1 MHYRGAPAAGAG
13 AGVARHMPSSVFRM
27 CNQGEQRS
35 ASHYIGVM
43 ASHVDEEEKSGKALD
58 DWIDEAVAAGK
69 GWSDEERD
77 RYLQGLRDS
86 EYELPLFADS
96 VDEMD
101 PDIVSGLQE
110 LRDEEPPDIL
120 AEAAK
125 ARGNESFKTA
135 VTVRNRVYYREA
147 LKQYSDAIAFAKKA
161 TENELDVECTSRMR
175 QLQSI
180 AHANCA
186 ACNLALK
193 NYGLVK
199 RDCRH
204 ALEFDSGN
212 LKACYR
218 LAKVGG
224 SASAAS
230 RGVTNFSSVPGKP
243 CAEAA

>member
-1 MHYRGAPAAGAG
+1 
-13 AGVARHMPSSVFRM
+13 
-27 CNQGEQRS
+27 
-35 ASHYIGVM
+35 M
-43 ASHVDEEEKSGKALD
+43 ASHVGVHEEEKRGSGETLD

-110 LRDEEPPDIL
+110 LRDEEPPEIL

-147 LKQYSDAIAFAKKA
+147 LKQYSDAIAFAKRS
-161 TENELDVECTSRMR
+161 V
-175 QLQSI
+175 

-204 ALEFDSGN
+204 ALEFDGGN

-218 LAKVGG
+218 LAKVGA
-224 SASAAS
+224 SMSAAS
-230 RGVTNFSSVPGKP
+230 RGDTDFVSRQATR
-243 CAEAA
+243 

>member
-1 MHYRGAPAAGAG
+1 
-13 AGVARHMPSSVFRM
+13 
-27 CNQGEQRS
+27 
-35 ASHYIGVM
+35 M
-43 ASHVDEEEKSGKALD
+43 ASHVGVHEEEKRGSGETLD

-110 LRDEEPPDIL
+110 LRDEEPPEIL

-147 LKQYSDAIAFAKKA
+147 LKQYSDAIAFAKRA
-161 TENELDVECTSRMR
+161 TENELDEECASRMR
-175 QLQSI
+175 QLQSV

-204 ALEFDSGN
+204 ALEFDGGN

-218 LAKVGG
+218 LAKVGA
-224 SASAAS
+224 SMSAAS
-230 RGVTNFSSVPGKP
+230 RGDTDFVSRQATR
-243 CAEAA
+243 

>member
-1 MHYRGAPAAGAG
+1 MG
-13 AGVARHMPSSVFRM
+13 FRVVRTVSEL
-27 CNQGEQRS
+27 QS
-35 ASHYIGVM
+35 VM

-110 LRDEEPPDIL
+110 LRDEEPPEIL

-147 LKQYSDAIAFAKKA
+147 LKQSSDAIAFAKRA
-161 TENELDVECTSRMR
+161 TENELDEECASRMR
-175 QLQSI
+175 QLQSV

-204 ALEFDSGN
+204 ALEFDGGN

-218 LAKVGG
+218 LAKVGA
-224 SASAAS
+224 SMSAAS
-230 RGVTNFSSVPGKP
+230 RGDTDFVSRQATR
-243 CAEAA
+243 

>member
-1 MHYRGAPAAGAG
+1 
-13 AGVARHMPSSVFRM
+13 
-27 CNQGEQRS
+27 
-35 ASHYIGVM
+35 M

-125 ARGNESFKTA
+125 AEAA
-135 VTVRNRVYYREA
+135 VAQSAAVAEA
-147 LKQYSDAIAFAKKA
+147 L
-161 TENELDVECTSRMR
+161 
-175 QLQSI
+175 
-180 AHANCA
+180 
-186 ACNLALK
+186 
-193 NYGLVK
+193 
-199 RDCRH
+199 
-204 ALEFDSGN
+204 
-212 LKACYR
+212 
-218 LAKVGG
+218 
-224 SASAAS
+224 ASAQIE
-230 RGVTNFSSVPGKP
+230 
-243 CAEAA
+243 AEAAQSQRRRLCRSGRAHCNARAKREGTDVDARLLLRRKLLGNP